1 MINLIMADDHPI
13 FRAGIRHILQ
23 PHGDIKIAAEVENGV
38 DLVDKLRSSNFD
50 ILVLDMNMPGRNGVD
65 LLRQVRLEAPRL
77 PVLVLSSHKEDLYAV
92 RTIKAGASGYL
103 CKDFAS
109 SDLPEA
115 IRKIAAGGKFITPRV
130 AELIAMDMSNPVSDM
145 LPHTLL
151 SNREYQI
158 FLLIVQGAGMT
169 EIANQLNLSVKT
181 VSTHKVRI
189 KEKMQ
194 LSGTPDFV
202 KYALLHGL
210 VDDR

>member
-1 MINLIMADDHPI
+1 MTIS
-13 FRAGIRHILQ
+13 G
-23 PHGDIKIAAEVENGV
+23 EVENGA
-38 DLVDKLRSSNFD
+38 DLVDKLRTGSFD
-50 ILVLDMNMPGRNGVD
+50 MLVLDMNMPGRNGVD
-65 LLRQVRLEAPRL
+65 LLRQVKLEAPKL

-103 CKDFAS
+103 CKDYAS
-109 SDLPEA
+109 SDLPDA
-115 IRKIAAGGKFITPRV
+115 IRKIAGGGKFITPKV
-130 AELIAMDMSNPVSDM
+130 AELLAMDLGNPVSDM

-169 EIANQLNLSVKT
+169 EIAEQLSLSVKT

-194 LSGTPDFV
+194 LSGTSDFV
-202 KYALLHGL
+202 KYAIQNGL
-210 VDDR
+210 IDDK